1 MSVIPR
7 GSLALL
13 AGLVACSTVV
23 AIVQNAWYRQQLPP
37 RVATH
42 FGIDGQPN
50 AWMLRNGAT
59 AMMLALQIGLPLF
72 LAGLSASLR
81 WLPVSLINIPN
92 RQYWFEPQR
101 RESTIRYMRLM
112 LMFIA
117 LLTSLFLMWLSH
129 LTFRANM
136 SGSGLPLRDAAAGLV
151 LFLVGVFSTVA
162 MSLWR
167 FRLPFLK

>member
-1 MSVIPR
+1 MRIIPR
-7 GSLALL
+7 GSPTLL
-13 AGLVACSTVV
+13 IGLVACSFVV
-23 AIVQNAWYRQQLPP
+23 AIVQNAWYWQQLPP

-50 AWMLRNGAT
+50 AWMSRNGAT
-59 AMMLALQIGLPLF
+59 ATMLASQIGLPLF
-72 LAGLSASLR
+72 LSGLGASLG

-101 RESTIRYMRLM
+101 RESTIRYMRRL

-136 SGSGLPLRDAAAGLV
+136 SGSGLPLRDATGGLL
-151 LFLVGVFSTVA
+151 LFLIGVFSTIGR
-162 MSLWR
+162 SLWR
-167 FRLPFLK
+167 FRRPSLE